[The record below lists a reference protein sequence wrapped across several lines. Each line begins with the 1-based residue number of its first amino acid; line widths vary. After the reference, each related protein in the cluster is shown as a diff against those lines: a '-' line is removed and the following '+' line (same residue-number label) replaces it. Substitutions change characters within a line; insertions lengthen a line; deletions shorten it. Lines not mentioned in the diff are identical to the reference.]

1 MSAHI
6 QTIPIPPSLAKLKPS
21 HELESVSTSKLART
35 GTAVL
40 QRILS
45 MTQAIAVKVQG
56 QGAMVTLS
64 QGQYDEMVTL
74 IRRLQAAD
82 GDRDFMQQALG
93 ERFDA
98 LTASMNRPGAAE
110 ATEAALFADPASLN
124 RTYKPGTTETPT
136 P

>member
-1 MSAHI
+1 MSVHI
-6 QTIPIPPSLAKLKPS
+6 QTVPIPPSLAKLKPS

-35 GTAVL
+35 GTMVL

-64 QGQYDEMVTL
+64 QGQYDEMVAL

-82 GDRDFMQQALG
+82 GDQSFVQALG
-93 ERFDA
+93 ERFDS

-110 ATEAALFADPASLN
+110 ATESALFADPASLN
-124 RTYKPGTTETPT
+124 RTYRPGTTETST
-136 P
+136 S